1 MKNRPLCTVCLILS
15 LLICGA
21 VCIGKER
28 AVKELAP
35 SSLECCAR
43 DGDEIVFTGQIYKK
57 EIKDDYQIL
66 YLKNN
71 SIRNQKQFFTESRI
85 IVYEEEKTETRIGQ
99 RVKVSGEV
107 SFFQSARNPGNF
119 DQKLYYQR
127 QDIHGSVWAGK
138 LKIIDSRPDVLAD
151 RLERFRQRWGKVFEK
166 YMGREEASVLSAMIL
181 GEKSGVDAEIS
192 GLYRGVGI
200 GHLLAQKC
208 TNKYICV

>member
-71 SIRNQKQFFTESRI
+71 SIRNQKQFFTESES
-85 IVYEEEKTETRIGQ
+85 VEKVISSVRRKDRDTDRTA
-99 RVKVSGEV
+99 GE
-107 SFFQSARNPGNF
+107 
-119 DQKLYYQR
+119 
-127 QDIHGSVWAGK
+127 GK
-138 LKIIDSRPDVLAD
+138 R
-151 RLERFRQRWGKVFEK
+151 
-166 YMGREEASVLSAMIL
+166 
-181 GEKSGVDAEIS
+181 
-192 GLYRGVGI
+192 RGVI
-200 GHLLAQKC
+200 FSVRA
-208 TNKYICV
+208 

>member
-85 IVYEEEKTETRIGQ
+85 IVYEEEKTETRI
-99 RVKVSGEV
+99 
-107 SFFQSARNPGNF
+107 
-119 DQKLYYQR
+119 
-127 QDIHGSVWAGK
+127 
-138 LKIIDSRPDVLAD
+138 
-151 RLERFRQRWGKVFEK
+151 
-166 YMGREEASVLSAMIL
+166 
-181 GEKSGVDAEIS
+181 
-192 GLYRGVGI
+192 
-200 GHLLAQKC
+200 
-208 TNKYICV
+208 